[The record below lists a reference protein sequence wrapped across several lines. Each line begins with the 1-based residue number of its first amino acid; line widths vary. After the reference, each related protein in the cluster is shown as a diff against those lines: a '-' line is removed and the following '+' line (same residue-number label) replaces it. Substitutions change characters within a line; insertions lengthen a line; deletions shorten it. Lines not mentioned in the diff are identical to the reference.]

1 MATMTYR
8 FGRSEP
14 HAPGGR
20 ARIAV
25 FGADGATGQL
35 AVRRALEAGHRVTA
49 CVADPAHLPIEHE
62 SLRLV
67 RADPRWPDSLWGVLE
82 GHDAVLCL
90 VGHKPIPVPA
100 PAPEPV
106 APLVPPAN
114 LHPAA
119 ARATRALLEA
129 MAVAGVERLLVLGA
143 AGVGDSARTGRL
155 GLGRWLHWCLPEVM
169 ADKERQE
176 RLVRH
181 SGLRWTVLRP
191 ARLSHEPASGHVEF
205 GEDLP
210 WGLRSTSRE
219 DVAELMVRLI
229 DEPGAVGKALTVV

>member
-8 FGRSEP
+8 FGRSDPREP
-14 HAPGGR
+14 DGR
-20 ARIAV
+20 ARVAV

-35 AVRRALEAGHRVTA
+35 AVRHALEAGHRVTA
-49 CVADPAHLPIEHE
+49 CVADPAHLPLEHE
-62 SLRLV
+62 GLRLV
-67 RADPRWPDSLWGVLE
+67 RADPRWPDSLWGVLD

-90 VGHKPIPVPA
+90 VGHKP
-100 PAPEPV
+100 
-106 APLVPPAN
+106 APLPSPDA
-114 LHPAA
+114 LAQAHPAA

-143 AGVGDSARTGRL
+143 AGVGNSARTGRL
-155 GLGRWLHWCLPEVM
+155 GLGRWLRWCLPEVM

-191 ARLSHEPASGHVEF
+191 GRLSHEPACGHVAF

-229 DEPGAVGKALTVV
+229 DEPAAVGKALTVV

>member
-1 MATMTYR
+1 MVTMTYR
-8 FGRSEP
+8 FGRDEAR
-14 HAPGGR
+14 APDGR

-35 AVRRALEAGHRVTA
+35 AVRHALEAGHRVTA
-49 CVADPAHLPIEHE
+49 CVADPEHLPLRHE
-62 SLRLV
+62 GLRLV

-90 VGHKPIPVPA
+90 VGHKPRADSPQA
-100 PAPEPV
+100 
-106 APLVPPAN
+106 PPAST
-114 LHPAA
+114 HPAA

-129 MAVAGVERLLVLGA
+129 MAVSGVERLLVLGA
-143 AGVGDSARTGRL
+143 AGVGDSVRTGRL
-155 GLGRWLHWCLPEVM
+155 GLGRWVHWCLPEVM

-191 ARLSHEPASGHVEF
+191 GRLSHAPASGQVVF
-205 GEDLP
+205 GEGLA

-219 DVAELMVRLI
+219 DVAGLMVRLI
-229 DEPGAVGKALTVV
+229 DEPAAVGKALTVV